1 MENSSLECLA
11 RQNSSDNN
19 FNKEGAVLFNCR
31 ESVKF
36 HLLNACEF
44 RVHGSKHC
52 SQLPQFTFTFIEFA
66 IEHVQLFIV
75 FLQRHPE

>member
-52 SQLPQFTFTFIEFA
+52 SLTSSIHFYF
-66 IEHVQLFIV
+66 H
-75 FLQRHPE
+75 